1 MKSPFNDKE
10 ENKRFDQTDYS
21 SLNDDSDEY
30 AYRPKNQQPLDDDYF
45 TYQELH
51 DLQAAKKRNSENE
64 FRYHSIKEDLIRQR
78 QEQSRLHRKSNLLSD
93 LFQKNYEEYYD
104 QNKLEPIQSYNQFP
118 EDQEPGNDSS
128 EELAQAEVNPSDEN
142 LSANFD
148 LQQEE
153 LSPEGGEFEDID
165 YEAKEHQDLADSV
178 KSASAN
184 FVQGIRRSIDR
195 LQASSQEILERKGKK
210 KNFLDSI
217 AAAKMK
223 IKNVRQ
229 NPAGQAE
236 SLEVLSDEE
245 SMQNQVSETDL
256 EKDQTV
262 YYVREK
268 ELEEVD
274 SNEQAVMAEE
284 PLVNQD
290 LLVDGVDG
298 YEDTELNAANP
309 ESSEPISTEL
319 DTEQDGQD
327 LEEEILAATTE
338 FKEPILTDTILND
351 VAGEADI
358 TIEQQIHQQKESANH
373 GEKLIKKDNFVSGAA
388 WLSVGYVISRV
399 IGALYVIPWASW
411 FGEGWKQANTLY
423 SAGYK
428 PYSLFLAIG
437 TAGFPSAIAKQMAI
451 YHAKQEYRVADRLFK
466 HSLMI
471 MLATG
476 LISGLILFVL
486 APFLAEQS
494 PNVNKEGA
502 ILVLRSLVPALLI
515 LPMMSLFRGYFQ
527 GFNDMKPSAVSQL
540 LEQFAR
546 VIYMLVATYAIM
558 VVMNGEVTP
567 AVVQST
573 FAAFIGALISM
584 VYLVITYLR
593 RLPAIKQLLDQS
605 KDNIQVDFKDSLK
618 IMTFDSI
625 PFIILGSG
633 IIIMQLIDTY
643 SFGKILEQSSI
654 LLLTEIDELYGV
666 MSLDVDKLI
675 MIIISLSIALSS
687 AFVPSLTGIF
697 AQNKYEE
704 TAKMI
709 QHILSVFFM
718 VMIPSAI
725 GLMAIS
731 DNIYQLFYPL
741 GSEVGPSLLITGSIT
756 AIVLGLYTVL
766 STILQSMNF
775 RRLAV
780 RFLIVGIIVKIL
792 LQYPFVAFFQAHG
805 ALLSTMVALA
815 VSSLL
820 MWIKLNRVL
829 KFNTYQMTLD
839 FIKILVPALL
849 MGVAALMW
857 NRVFNLL
864 FGPVGRL
871 LTFSKVMIVILI
883 AVFIYSVLLAVQG
896 MLSILIGDRYQSLQ
910 EKLRIKI

>member
-1 MKSPFNDKE
+1 MKSP
-10 ENKRFDQTDYS
+10 
-21 SLNDDSDEY
+21 LNDNDQNNKLNQDPDMDANEELSQVS
-30 AYRPKNQQPLDDDYF
+30 YRQKNKQPLDDDYF

-51 DLQAAKKRNSENE
+51 DLQAAKQKASENE
-64 FRYHSIKEDLIRQR
+64 FRYHSIKDDLIRQR
-78 QEQSRLHRKSNLLSD
+78 QEQSRVHRKSNLLSD

-104 QNKLEPIQSYNQFP
+104 LNKLEPIQSYNQFP
-118 EDQEPGNDSS
+118 EEAEK
-128 EELAQAEVNPSDEN
+128 EETPVADNSNEAFEQNADLNESQASAIEASPSDAE
-142 LSANFD
+142 S
-148 LQQEE
+148 
-153 LSPEGGEFEDID
+153 S
-165 YEAKEHQDLADSV
+165 H
-178 KSASAN
+178 
-184 FVQGIRRSIDR
+184 GIFQALRRSINH
-195 LQASSQEILERKGKK
+195 LQASSEQIVQRKEKK
-210 KNFLDSI
+210 KSFLDSI
-217 AAAKMK
+217 AQAKMK
-223 IKNVRQ
+223 IKNFRQ
-229 NPAGQAE
+229 DATGLDQPSSAESMKQNDQAE
-236 SLEVLSDEE
+236 IQDKNRIATQE
-245 SMQNQVSETDL
+245 L

-262 YYVREK
+262 YYVRDRENMDRS
-268 ELEEVD
+268 ELADNENESFEQVD
-274 SNEQAVMAEE
+274 PVEIETTPSAPNISA
-284 PLVNQD
+284 
-290 LLVDGVDG
+290 
-298 YEDTELNAANP
+298 
-309 ESSEPISTEL
+309 ESSEEEQAIVTTEPEEEQ
-319 DTEQDGQD
+319 TEEPRLSADQNQNN
-327 LEEEILAATTE
+327 LEEEVLSATTE
-338 FKEPILTDTILND
+338 FQEPILTDTVLSD
-351 VAGEADI
+351 VTAEADI
-358 TIEQQIHQQKESANH
+358 TIEQKIHEEKDEIDRSD
-373 GEKLIKKDNFVSGAA
+373 KLIKKDNFVSGAA

-399 IGALYVIPWASW
+399 IGALYVIPWATW

-437 TAGFPSAIAKQMAI
+437 TAGFPSAIAKQMAL
-451 YHAKQEYRVADRLFK
+451 YHAKREYRVADRLFK

-476 LISGLILFVL
+476 LISGLILFIL
-486 APFLAEQS
+486 APFLAEMS

-502 ILVLRSLVPALLI
+502 VLVLRSLVPALLI

-558 VVMNGEVTP
+558 VVMKGEVTP

-573 FAAFIGALISM
+573 FAAFIGALVSL
-584 VYLVITYLR
+584 VYLVIIYLR
-593 RLPAIKQLLDQS
+593 RLPDIKQLLEQS
-605 KDNIQVDFKDSLK
+605 EDKITVDFKDSLK

-643 SFGKILEQSSI
+643 SFGKILEKSSI

-687 AFVPSLTGIF
+687 AFVPSLTGVF
-697 AQNKYEE
+697 AQKKYEE
-704 TAKMI
+704 TAKMV

-741 GSEVGPSLLITGSIT
+741 GSEMGPALLITGSFT
-756 AIVLGLYTVL
+756 AIILGLYTVL

-780 RFLIVGIIVKIL
+780 RFLVVGIIVKIL
-792 LQYPFVAFFQAHG
+792 LQYPLVVFFQAHG
-805 ALLSTMVALA
+805 ALLSTMFALA
-815 VSSLL
+815 ISSLL

-829 KFNTYQMTLD
+829 KFNTYQLTLD

-871 LTFSKVMIVILI
+871 LTFSKVMMVVII
-883 AVFIYSVLLAVQG
+883 AVFIYLVLLAVQG
-896 MLSILIGDRYQSLQ
+896 MLSILIGDRYQALQ
-910 EKLRIKI
+910 EKIRIKL